1 MTPKI
6 VDSFEMAAYIAN
18 LADDRKAH
26 DIRVLKT
33 EEVSTLADFFV
44 IVSVDS
50 RTQMTSLSEMIIKSM
65 KDKWSQLPLGQEAD
79 KAGGWTLVDY
89 GQVILHVFRE
99 DQRQYYQL
107 ERFWSHAS
115 EVPQSEWL
123 SETSE
128 RQAS

>member
-6 VDSFEMAAYIAN
+6 VDSFEMAAFMAN

-26 DIRVLKT
+26 DIRMLKT
-33 EEVSTLADFFV
+33 EEVSTLADYFV

-50 RTQMTSLSEMIIKSM
+50 RTQMTALSEMILKSV
-65 KDKWSQLPLGQEAD
+65 KDKWAMLPLGQEAD
-79 KAGGWTLVDY
+79 KAGGWTLLDF
-89 GQVILHVFRE
+89 GQVILHIFRE

-115 EVPQSEWL
+115 EVPQETWL
-123 SETSE
+123 ADTSA